1 MNRPAPPRSSVQ
13 ILGFDGMQALDIFG
27 PLEALAS
34 VQVAGRPAYKVRLV
48 GLQGRRFSSE
58 TGIVFEADFDTS
70 ESGTADTL
78 SPAAQDYGAQ
88 TSWTR
93 QQMGLGSGPKRPA
106 HRFSLYRGL
115 RFGGGWTA
123 GRSPCDDA
131 LALHRRSGAAI
142 PLDRH

>member
-1 MNRPAPPRSSVQ
+1 MQ

-70 ESGTADTL
+70 ESGTADTFIV
-78 SPAAQDYGAQ
+78 PG
-88 TSWTR
+88 
-93 QQMGLGSGPKRPA
+93 GSGLRRPDILDTA
-106 HRFSLYRGL
+106 ADGSWL
-115 RFGGGWTA
+115 RPQTPGASFQFIPGPTLWRRLDCWTVA
-123 GRSPCDDA
+123 VRRRTGASSPIWRSDTP
-131 LALHRRSGAAI
+131 R
-142 PLDRH
+142 